1 MLYPLKFTPLVK
13 ERIWGARHLES
24 LFGKKLPKG
33 VPVGESWELSGVEG
47 EVSVV
52 AEGPLKGN
60 ALDELVEI
68 YMGDLVGE
76 AVYEQYGN
84 EFPLLIK
91 LIDAADNLSIQ
102 VHPDDALAAE
112 RHGSAGKTEMW
123 YVVAHEP
130 GATLYLGFKKTVTQQ
145 QYLDALA
152 AGELELL
159 LNKYEVKKGDLFFI
173 PAGAI
178 HAIGR
183 GLVVAE
189 VQQTSDVT
197 YRVYD
202 FNRVDA
208 SGRSRELHTEWA
220 LDALDF
226 TGRSDYRQ
234 AEVSCPYFSAV
245 VTTVSGEEV
254 RDYARL
260 DSFVVYVC
268 TEGSLTIGCDNGT
281 SATMKAGETV
291 LIPAVV
297 NEVTLRGTGT
307 VLESWVPAGTR

>member
-13 ERIWGARHLES
+13 ERIWGARRLES
-24 LFGKKLPKG
+24 LFGKELPLG

-47 EVSVV
+47 DVSVV
-52 AEGPLKGN
+52 CEGALEGN

-68 YMGDLVGE
+68 YMGDLVGDE
-76 AVYEQYGN
+76 VYDHFGT

-102 VHPDDALAAE
+102 VHPGDELAAA
-112 RHGSAGKTEMW
+112 RHNAQGKTEMW
-123 YVVAHEP
+123 YIVAHEP
-130 GATLYLGFKKTVTQQ
+130 GASLYLGFKNTVTKE
-145 QYLDALA
+145 QYLAALA
-152 AGELELL
+152 AGQLESL

-208 SGRSRELHTEWA
+208 SGQARELHTEWA

-226 TGRSDYRQ
+226 TGRNDYKQ
-234 AEVSCPYFSAV
+234 SKISCPYFAA
-245 VTTVSGEEV
+245 TTTKVSGSVV
-254 RDYARL
+254 RDYALL
-260 DSFVVYVC
+260 DSFVVYICV
-268 TEGSLTIGCDNGT
+268 EGSLTIRCDNDT
-281 SATMKAGETV
+281 TATIKAGETV
-291 LIPAVV
+291 LIPAMMDQ
-297 NEVTLRGTGT
+297 VTLEGQGT
-307 VLESWVPAGTR
+307 VLESWVPVQ